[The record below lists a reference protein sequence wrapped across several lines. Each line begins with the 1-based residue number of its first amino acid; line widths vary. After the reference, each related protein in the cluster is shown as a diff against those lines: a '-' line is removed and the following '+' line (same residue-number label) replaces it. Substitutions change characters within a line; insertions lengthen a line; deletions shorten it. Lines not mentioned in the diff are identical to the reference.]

1 MQKSVLKN
9 WTLQTRTKYNKQKN
23 ILVGLAKKAKRN
35 YYENFDLKSIIDN
48 KKFWAS
54 VKLLFSKKMKS
65 VENIFL
71 DESGEIIRSEVKVA
85 NVFNKYFVSIGITN
99 NQNYLS
105 NTDTSDDLLKAF
117 SCVCHD
123 LFIEKLN
130 AYGFYRNVLKLIYDY
145 VSDRPQKA

>member
-1 MQKSVLKN
+1 
-9 WTLQTRTKYNKQKN
+9 
-23 ILVGLAKKAKRN
+23 
-35 YYENFDLKSIIDN
+35 
-48 KKFWAS
+48 
-54 VKLLFSKKMKS
+54 MKS
-65 VENIFL
+65 VENVFL

-85 NVFNKYFVSIGITN
+85 NVFNKYFVSMGITN

-117 SCVCHD
+117 ACLRHD

-130 AYGFYRNVLKLIYDY
+130 AYGFYRNALKLIYDY